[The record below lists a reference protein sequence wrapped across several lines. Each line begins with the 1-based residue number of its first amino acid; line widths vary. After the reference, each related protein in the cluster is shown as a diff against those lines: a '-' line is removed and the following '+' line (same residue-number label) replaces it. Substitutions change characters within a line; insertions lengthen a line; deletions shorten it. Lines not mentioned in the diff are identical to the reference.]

1 MEKGIFRND
10 LTGREDIKHNFPKL
24 NTLIIQDVE
33 KLHDQTSWGDREDQN
48 KDLLTGNVCQRCIL
62 AVLWTAQLGLT
73 TVGRQGKPLKYS
85 QKSCIS
91 YHFRADIQ
99 MMGINFNK
107 QLTTMQQ
114 SLMCVLKNAR
124 LLLPQQYEQ

>member
-10 LTGREDIKHNFPKL
+10 LTSREDIKHNIPKL

-48 KDLLTGNVCQRCIL
+48 TDLLTGTICQRCIL

-85 QKSCIS
+85 QKICIS

-99 MMGINFNK
+99 MYGH
-107 QLTTMQQ
+107 
-114 SLMCVLKNAR
+114 R
-124 LLLPQQYEQ
+124 LQ